1 MGLGR
6 FSIMLL
12 EHVTIGS
19 ERTNGSSSEALALA
33 LEKAGAGDGGKEFNS
48 KVCCQG

>member
-1 MGLGR
+1 MRFGR

-12 EHVTIGS
+12 EHFTIGL

-48 KVCCQG
+48 EVRCQG